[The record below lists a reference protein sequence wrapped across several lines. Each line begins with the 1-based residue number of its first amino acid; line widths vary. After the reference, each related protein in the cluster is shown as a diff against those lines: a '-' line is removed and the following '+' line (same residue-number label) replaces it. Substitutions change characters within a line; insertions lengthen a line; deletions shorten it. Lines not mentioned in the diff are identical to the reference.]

1 MKRTTTC
8 LLALLTALSFG
19 CGGERDVAES
29 LDDKSF
35 RDVLSEADK
44 DEYTPPEDGKLTRQQ
59 IEMYL
64 EVREHERA
72 IAEAARKRLS
82 ETAENMKERKG
93 SFGELMEG
101 MKGFGAVADFV
112 TADIRAAQDLGFN
125 TAEYRWVKAA
135 IQEGISTEI
144 ANRSRAQ
151 LRSQLATQRAQMEKR
166 LAETD
171 SEAEKKMYEGFLAQL
186 DEAAVQ
192 DDEPEREAIRYNREL
207 LSEYEDTIETLRRE
221 IERWGGEGAAAGL
234 DESLAS
240 DN

>member
-1 MKRTTTC
+1 MNRTAC

-19 CGGERDVAES
+19 CGGEKDVAES

-35 RDVLSEADK
+35 RDVLSEAEE
-44 DEYTPPEDGKLTRQQ
+44 DEYTGPEDGKLTRQQ

-64 EVREHERA
+64 EVREHEKA
-72 IAEAARKRLS
+72 IAEAARKKLS

-125 TAEYRWVKAA
+125 TAEYRWVKDA
-135 IQEGISTEI
+135 IHDSLSAEV
-144 ANRSRAQ
+144 ANRARVQ
-151 LRSQLATQRAQMEKR
+151 IKSQLATQRAEMEKR

-186 DEAAVQ
+186 DEAAVE
-192 DDEPEREAIRYNREL
+192 DDEPESEATRYNREL

-221 IERWGGEGAAAGL
+221 LERWGGEGSAAEL